1 MEHICGRHPADLE
14 GALAELPET
23 LDGTYERMLRGI
35 QEADWA
41 FAHRV
46 FQLVAVASR
55 PLRVE
60 ELAELFT
67 LNFKAGSKPE
77 CHEDRRR
84 KKSRDPIPFSCSTLP
99 LIFDRGFGWGKTLQ
113 FPPSSVEMF
122 VNIPSL

>member
-67 LNFKAGSKPE
+67 LNFKAGSIPE
-77 CHEDRRR
+77 FPEDWRR
-84 KKSRDPIPFSCSTLP
+84 KNPTDAILSPCSPLLPISHPPFFFGNIIPFS
-99 LIFDRGFGWGKTLQ
+99 
-113 FPPSSVEMF
+113 PSH
-122 VNIPSL
+122 IPA